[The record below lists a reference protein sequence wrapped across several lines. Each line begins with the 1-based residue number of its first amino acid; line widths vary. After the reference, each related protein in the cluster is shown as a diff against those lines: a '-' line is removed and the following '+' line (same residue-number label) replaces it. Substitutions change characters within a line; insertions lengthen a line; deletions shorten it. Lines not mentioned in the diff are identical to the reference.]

1 MSKRKARFMKNRNS
15 VIEYLSY
22 TLDSGRSSV
31 EVIIQD
37 NTIWATQKAIADLY
51 ECGVSNVL
59 HHINEIFT
67 SGELKR
73 INEMSLP
80 ITRKEGDRDVKRTV
94 LFYSLKVV
102 LAVGYRVNSS
112 KAILFRTWAN
122 DVLEEY
128 TIKGYA
134 LDDERLKRGA
144 YLTKDYYKEL
154 LEEIRLIRLSERR
167 LYQQVTDVFATALDY
182 DKDSEMTYTF
192 FKTVQNKLHYSITG
206 NTAPEIIYN
215 RADASKENMGLKTW
229 ERGPKGR
236 IHSSDVI
243 VAKNYLDKEELA
255 VLSRLVSMYLDF
267 AEDMATRNIPLTMKD
282 YIRRLDTL
290 LEMTGRDVLDN
301 PGKVSREVAEKFAL
315 SEFEKF
321 KLIQEKYLKN
331 DFDLY
336 LESPE
341 YNALPLANNKYRE
354 RLHSLIGKEVSGKI
368 DRPIGSQHPE
378 HKDITYPVNYGHLDD
393 FYAPDG
399 DEQDVYFLGVNKPME
414 TFKGTVIAII
424 ERKNDVEDKLVIAP
438 TGLDF
443 SDDEIEEMVKFQ
455 ESFFNHVI
463 VRK

>member
-1 MSKRKARFMKNRNS
+1 MKNRNS
-15 VIEYLSY
+15 VVEYLSY
-22 TLDSGRSSV
+22 ALDSGKTSV
-31 EVIIQD
+31 EIIIQD
-37 NTIWATQKAIADLY
+37 NTIWATQKAIAELF

-59 HHINEIFT
+59 HHVNEIFN

-73 INEMSLP
+73 NNEMSLP
-80 ITRKEGDRDVKRTV
+80 VTRKEGERDVKRNV
-94 LFYSLKVV
+94 LFYSLKVI

-182 DKDSEMTYTF
+182 DKDSELTYTF
-192 FKTVQNKLHYSITG
+192 FNTVQNKLHYSITG
-206 NTAPEIIYN
+206 NTAPEIIYS
-215 RADASKENMGLKTW
+215 RADANKENMGLKTW
-229 ERGPKGR
+229 ERGPNGR

-243 VAKNYLDKEELA
+243 IAKNYLDKKELS

-267 AEDMATRNIPLTMKD
+267 AEDMATRHIPLTMKD

-321 KLIQEKYLKN
+321 KLIQEKFIKN

-341 YNALPLANNKYRE
+341 YSELPLANNKYRE
-354 RLHSLIGKEVSGKI
+354 RLRSLIGKEVSGTI
-368 DRPIGSQHPE
+368 DRPIGSHHPE
-378 HKDITYPVNYGHLDD
+378 YEDIVYQVNYGHLND

-414 TFKGTVIAII
+414 TFKGTVIAIV
-424 ERKNDVEDKLVIAP
+424 ERKDDVEDKLIVVP

-443 SDDEIEEMVKFQ
+443 TDEEIEDMIQFQ
-455 ESFFNHVI
+455 ESFFNHSI
-463 VRK
+463 IRE

>member
-1 MSKRKARFMKNRNS
+1 MKNRNS

-22 TLDSGRSSV
+22 TLDSGKTSV
-31 EVIIQD
+31 EIIIQD
-37 NTIWATQKAIADLY
+37 NTIWASQKAIAELF
-51 ECGVSNVL
+51 ECDISNVA
-59 HHINEIFT
+59 HHINNVFN

-73 INEMSLP
+73 NNEMSLP
-80 ITRKEGDRDVKRTV
+80 VTRKEGERDVKRNV
-94 LFYSLKVV
+94 LFYSLKVI

-192 FKTVQNKLHYSITG
+192 FKTVQNKLHYSVTG
-206 NTAPEIIYN
+206 NTAPEIIYS
-215 RADASKENMGLKTW
+215 RANANKENMGLKTW
-229 ERGPKGR
+229 ERGPNGR
-236 IHSSDVI
+236 IHSSDVV
-243 VAKNYLDKEELA
+243 VAKNYLDKKELS

-267 AEDMATRNIPLTMKD
+267 AEDMALRNIPLTMKD

-290 LEMTGRDVLDN
+290 LEMTGRDVLDD

-321 KLIQEKYLKN
+321 KLIQEKYIKN

-341 YNALPLANNKYRE
+341 YNELPLANNKYRE
-354 RLHSLIGKEVSGKI
+354 RLRSLIGKEVSGTI
-368 DRPIGSQHPE
+368 DRPIGSRHPE
-378 HKDITYPVNYGHLDD
+378 HEDIVYQVNYGHLND
-393 FYAPDG
+393 FFAPDG

-424 ERKNDVEDKLVIAP
+424 ERMDDVEDKLIVVP

-443 SDDEIEEMVKFQ
+443 TDEEIEDMVKFQ
-455 ESFFNHVI
+455 ESFFKHSI
-463 VRK
+463 IRG